1 MQGRNAIQR
10 SGRTVARRPD
20 WAVITIDCGHN
31 VMVAGRL
38 RVAFG
43 VDDTTV
49 TTDALVD
56 VSARLIAPPTRA

>member
-1 MQGRNAIQR
+1 
-10 SGRTVARRPD
+10 
-20 WAVITIDCGHN
+20 
-31 VMVAGRL
+31 MVAGRL

-56 VSARLIAPPTRA
+56 ASARLIAPPTRA